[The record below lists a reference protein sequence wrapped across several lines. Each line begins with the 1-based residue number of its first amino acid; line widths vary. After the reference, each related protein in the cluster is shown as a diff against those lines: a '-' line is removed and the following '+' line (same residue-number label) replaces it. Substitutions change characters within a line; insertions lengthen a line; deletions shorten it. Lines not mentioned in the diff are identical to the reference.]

1 MIETLK
7 QPSSFGDWDWKWV
20 AYENILHLRYRLM
33 HMNLNLIKKNIS
45 QIRFKLTATIIWRDE
60 FVWFTL

>member
-20 AYENILHLRYRLM
+20 AYKNILHLLYRLM
-33 HMNLNLIKKNIS
+33 HMNLNLKK
-45 QIRFKLTATIIWRDE
+45 KHIIDTFQTDCDYNLRDE
-60 FVWFTL
+60 LVWFTL

>member
-20 AYENILHLRYRLM
+20 AYKNILHLLYRLM
-33 HMNLNLIKKNIS
+33 HMNLNLKKKTYHRYVLN
-45 QIRFKLTATIIWRDE
+45 
-60 FVWFTL
+60 

>member
-20 AYENILHLRYRLM
+20 AYKNILHLLYRLM
-33 HMNLNLIKKNIS
+33 HMNLNLNKTIS
-45 QIRFKLTATIIWRDE
+45 QIRFKLTATII
-60 FVWFTL
+60 

>member
-20 AYENILHLRYRLM
+20 AYKNILHLRYRLM
-33 HMNLNLIKKNIS
+33 HMNLIKKKIS
-45 QIRFKLTATIIWRDE
+45 QIRFKLTATII
-60 FVWFTL
+60 

>member
-7 QPSSFGDWDWKWV
+7 QPSSFGDWDWKCV

-45 QIRFKLTATIIWRDE
+45 QIRFKLTATII
-60 FVWFTL
+60 

>member
-20 AYENILHLRYRLM
+20 AYKNNIILHLLYRLM
-33 HMNLNLIKKNIS
+33 HMNSNLKKTYHRYVLN
-45 QIRFKLTATIIWRDE
+45 
-60 FVWFTL
+60 